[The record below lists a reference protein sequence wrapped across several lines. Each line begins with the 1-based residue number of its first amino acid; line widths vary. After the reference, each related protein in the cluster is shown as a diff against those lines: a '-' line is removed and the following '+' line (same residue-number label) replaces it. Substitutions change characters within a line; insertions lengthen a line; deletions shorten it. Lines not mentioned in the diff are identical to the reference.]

1 MILRVF
7 SSRLPHATTQG
18 RLEKKTYEVGLTPEQ
33 LILERKLLQI
43 CDHWNQCDH
52 MKKKIY
58 IYWRNS
64 IVELTVDNFPK
75 REFPCTDTPGKA
87 RSSLP

>member
-18 RLEKKTYEVGLTPEQ
+18 RLEKKTYYEVGLTPEQ

-52 MKKKIY
+52 MKKKF
-58 IYWRNS
+58 
-64 IVELTVDNFPK
+64 TVIG
-75 REFPCTDTPGKA
+75 ETQ
-87 RSSLP
+87 S